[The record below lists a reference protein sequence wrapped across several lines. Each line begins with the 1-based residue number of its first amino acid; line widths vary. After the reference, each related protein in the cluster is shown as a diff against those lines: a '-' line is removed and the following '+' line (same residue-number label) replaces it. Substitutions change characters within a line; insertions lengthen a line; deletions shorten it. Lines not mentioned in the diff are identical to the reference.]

1 MSQGNV
7 QDVRFN
13 ATNNYRIGVAA
24 GASIASIIVVGL
36 LGEQFGSTGLG
47 IPIGVAV
54 AMYFIFPVYIVKE
67 KALVFRY
74 GFSKWTFVFDQGP
87 FKVERLSGFKSFM
100 QSLKPNGYILRAT
113 AFKNRAIQIAIPD
126 HHFAELL
133 QTMRARGAVIEG
145 DTEGLL

>member
-1 MSQGNV
+1 MSQEQL

-24 GASIASIIVVGL
+24 AASITAIIVVGL
-36 LGEQFGSTGLG
+36 LGEHAGATPVG

-54 AMYFIFPVYIVKE
+54 AMYFIFPVYVVKE
-67 KALVFRY
+67 HALVFRY
-74 GFSKWTFVFDQGP
+74 GFSKWTFAFDQGP
-87 FKVERLSGFKSFM
+87 FRVERLSGFKSFM
-100 QSLKPNGYILRAT
+100 RSMKPNSYGLRAT
-113 AFKNRAIQIAIPD
+113 GYKNRAIQVAIPD

-133 QTMRARGAVIEG
+133 QVMRQRGAVIEG